1 MEAKKE
7 SIMQDQITTA
17 TVVSPAYRA
26 GQRALREA
34 VSVGCAPNWGLA
46 RKLGSEFHAGF
57 RHEWD
62 DISLYSELAFYD
74 ERVAKLAADRIAQD
88 Y

>member
-1 MEAKKE
+1 MEN
-7 SIMQDQITTA
+7 QITTA
-17 TVVSPAYRA
+17 IVTTPAFRA

-74 ERVAKLAADRIAQD
+74 ERVAKLTARRLTEEDE
-88 Y
+88 

>member
-1 MEAKKE
+1 MNN
-7 SIMQDQITTA
+7 QITTA
-17 TVVSPAYRA
+17 TVTTPAYRA

-57 RHEWD
+57 RAEWD
-62 DISLYSELAFYD
+62 DISLYSEIPFYD
-74 ERVAKLAADRIAQD
+74 ERVAKLAARRLVEEDE
-88 Y
+88 

>member
-1 MEAKKE
+1 MEN
-7 SIMQDQITTA
+7 QFTTA
-17 TVVSPAYRA
+17 IVTTPAFHA

-74 ERVAKLAADRIAQD
+74 ERVAKLAARRLTEEDE
-88 Y
+88 